1 MGGAV
6 PISFARLACA
16 IAAAST
22 ALVVSACEEG
32 GAHASGGPNSRA
44 AYCEAGSNA
53 ALFLVDR
60 TTQYDDTDQRVM
72 IESIGSVIDGGGR
85 SHCPEREPAAGADN
99 QNADDSHY
107 GDPQGRTSSIT
118 RKAILIGARLRIHP
132 ASAASRAPLCTALG

>member
-22 ALVVSACEEG
+22 ALAVSACEEG

-72 IESIGSVIDGGGR
+72 IESIGSVIDSLGTGDRFVLATIDAHYTGSER
-85 SHCPEREPAAGADN
+85 LANECKPGCP
-99 QNADDSHY
+99 
-107 GDPQGRTSSIT
+107 PQGRWK
-118 RKAILIGARLRIHP
+118 R
-132 ASAASRAPLCTALG
+132 